1 MSRVWITDGDN
12 FREAAIGPLRMS
24 DYFVIVGSE
33 HYVKSLED
41 PLDSEH
47 VVLLS
52 QIMAAKDA
60 NKPVII
66 LWIKNITEISKDK
79 LRNTLKGMN
88 VIGEHEDTGNFT
100 TQEDIDAIIKIME
113 KNPI

>member
-12 FREAAIGPLRMS
+12 FREAAIGTLRMS
-24 DYFVIVGSE
+24 DYFLIIGSE

-41 PLDSEH
+41 PHDVEH
-47 VVLLS
+47 LVLLS

-66 LWIKNITEISKDK
+66 IWVKGVSELSKSK
-79 LRNTLKGMN
+79 LRAALKDMKL
-88 VIGEHEDTGNFT
+88 IGEHECLHEKPVT
-100 TQEDIDAIIKIME
+100 EDVTAVTKMME
-113 KNPI
+113 EHPI